1 MVLIPNA
8 YSMDI
13 MLYNIIGQ
21 MLLFIPLILICL
33 MAAKES
39 PKNILMINKI
49 SFLDVILSILL
60 AIAIEPAMTLL
71 SILSTLIFPNDI
83 SEYLYQAIDSPL
95 IYSVLAVAVIPA
107 IFEELFFRGIIFS
120 QLKNLSLKKASIIAG
135 LLFGLGHF
143 NPQQFLYAFAMGT
156 LACVVVYIT
165 KSIFPTMI
173 LHFTINFSQLML
185 SRIDYSELPEDLSTT
200 IGEAASVSNMSISQ
214 IILPYIVLTVIS
226 IPIIALIIMLMGGK
240 YGRVTT
246 KKTNTVLLAE
256 GYPIVEDETIFD
268 YNPEKEYE
276 ERIFTVLFF
285 IIIICY
291 LAFISLTILIE

>member
-226 IPIIALIIMLMGGK
+226 IPIIALIIMLMGRK